1 MSAINPHAIATL
13 NALQARFGDRL
24 TTFEMISEPCQ
35 RISERHKPGC
45 MPFFAPWALLV
56 ELSASNDRID
66 RLERHIAELR
76 GVPLDDVRNAHSD
89 ATADAER
96 LAATEA
102 LMVRALRILID
113 PRTTVDGRPKARHQA
128 GA

>member
-1 MSAINPHAIATL
+1 MTPSSTAIMDILQTARGLRPYSMEDRETEQAFNVTL
-13 NALQARFGDRL
+13 
-24 TTFEMISEPCQ
+24 
-35 RISERHKPGC
+35 
-45 MPFFAPWALLV
+45 ALLV

>member
-1 MSAINPHAIATL
+1 MNFSSGAIMEVIQTARGQRPYSMQDRETEQAFNVTL
-13 NALQARFGDRL
+13 
-24 TTFEMISEPCQ
+24 
-35 RISERHKPGC
+35 
-45 MPFFAPWALLV
+45 ALLV

-76 GVPLDDVRNAHSD
+76 GAPLDEVRNAHSD
-89 ATADAER
+89 AAADGER

-113 PRTTVDGRPKARHQA
+113 PRPAVDGRPKGREA
-128 GA
+128 GR